1 MSYFLVTISIA
12 LLVVSCSSN
21 KAKEE
26 AKTTADKDT
35 IEVRAADVASN
46 NLPKDTIVTKD
57 TDLGGVGELS
67 LGFGQTKITG
77 LLGQPD
83 SKSNAQEWGADGL
96 IHQDWFY
103 RSKGIIVNMNGEK
116 SEGEL
121 TVFSITI
128 SSPCGFKTKKN
139 MGIGSTYK
147 DVMAAYEKDIDKSF
161 TDKKSITVGSVY
173 GGILFRFK
181 NDKVE
186 KIFIGAA
193 AE

>member
-1 MSYFLVTISIA
+1 MKLFLVTVTIA
-12 LLVVSCSSN
+12 FLIASCNSN
-21 KAKEE
+21 NTKEE
-26 AKTTADKDT
+26 AKTSENKDT
-35 IEVRAADVASN
+35 IEVKTVDAVSN
-46 NLPKDTIVTKD
+46 NLPNDTTAAKEI
-57 TDLGGVGELS
+57 DLGGVGELS
-67 LGFGQTKITG
+67 LGLGQTKIAG
-77 LLGQPD
+77 LLGQPE
-83 SKSNAQEWGADGL
+83 SKSKAEGWDADGL

-103 RSKGIIVNMNGEK
+103 RSKGIILNMNGEK
-116 SEGEL
+116 NEGEL

-147 DVMAAYEKDIDKSF
+147 EVMAAYEKDIDKSF

-173 GGILFRFK
+173 GGILFSFK

>member
-1 MSYFLVTISIA
+1 MKLLFVTISIA
-12 LLVVSCSSN
+12 LIVISCSSN
-21 KAKEE
+21 KAKDE

-35 IEVRAADVASN
+35 LAGKAPDSTSN
-46 NLPKDTIVTKD
+46 KLPVDTIVTNE
-57 TDLGGVGELS
+57 TDLGGVGELL
-67 LGFGQTKITG
+67 LGLGQTKITG

-83 SKSNAQEWGADGL
+83 SKSKSEEWGADGL

-103 RSKGIIVNMNGEK
+103 KSKGIELNMAGEK
-116 SEGEL
+116 SQGEL

-128 SSPCGFKTKKN
+128 TSPCGFRTKKN

-147 DVMAAYEKDIDKSF
+147 EVMAAYENVIDKSF
-161 TDKKSITVGSVY
+161 TDKNSITAGSVY
-173 GGILFRFK
+173 GGILFSFK
-181 NDKVE
+181 NDKAE